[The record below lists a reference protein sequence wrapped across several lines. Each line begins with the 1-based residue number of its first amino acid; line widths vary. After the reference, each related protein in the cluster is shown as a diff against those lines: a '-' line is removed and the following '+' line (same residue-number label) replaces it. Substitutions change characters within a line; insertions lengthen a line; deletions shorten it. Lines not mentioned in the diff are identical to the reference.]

1 MFAKIQKK
9 AHHSDKATRR
19 VAYLNRRNAES
30 TLSWTTPQPLPWQ
43 QLAQSIMVLNLLTE
57 IEWIKDS
64 IKLQWAYAFKWLG
77 KPDTITVSVFE
88 SYGTIF
94 WFCISMPSL
103 IHLAVGLTTCPEPVI
118 PANGIKNGDRYM
130 VNEVVSF
137 SCEPGY
143 VLQVWCWFT
152 TALTHTYSMPHLHTG
167 TKEQSCG
174 RKWYHVTSFF
184 PGTFSHNV
192 YARNGASLELPPS
205 TLYWYVSPF

>member
-1 MFAKIQKK
+1 MQKK
-9 AHHSDKATRR
+9 KHTTVTKPPVVWHISKREMQKARSH
-19 VAYLNRRNAES
+19 EP
-30 TLSWTTPQPLPWQ
+30 TPQPLPWQ
-43 QLAQSIMVLNLLTE
+43 HLAQSIMVLNLRTE

-88 SYGTIF
+88 SYGIIC

-118 PANGIKNGDRYM
+118 PANGLKNGDRYM

-143 VLQVWCWFT
+143 VLQVWCFHIPD
-152 TALTHTYSMPHLHTG
+152 THIQYA
-167 TKEQSCG
+167 
-174 RKWYHVTSFF
+174 SFA
-184 PGTFSHNV
+184 HM
-192 YARNGASLELPPS
+192 YKRAIM
-205 TLYWYVSPF
+205 W